1 MSNSVEDV
9 VGYRVTTLG
18 VQSCVA
24 DVVAWIANEQ
34 DADKVGQCRWLAC
47 MNPHSYAVALNDALF
62 SQALHAADWLVADGT
77 GELFADW
84 GIPTPESIRQLAG
97 LDGVT
102 VIGSGGVRSGL
113 DVVG

>member
-77 GELFADW
+77 GVVFASRIL
-84 GIPTPESIRQLAG
+84 GGTIR
-97 LDGVT
+97 
-102 VIGSGGVRSGL
+102 
-113 DVVG
+113 